1 MVGQC
6 PWWDPSRGRHSGT
19 GGGPAGLV
27 LRLLRGRAGG
37 GRGRLRDGATAVPR
51 SLRRPPP
58 LRNRGLREQPLL
70 APAAPPAG
78 RVHRPAGPRLT
89 WDLPRESRPVGG
101 PQRRARLRRPLS
113 EDPAAALTPRG
124 PGEPHE
130 GPDEGDVTGSCGRV
144 HGLGGEAARDGA
156 QRGDASVAETGR
168 QAWGPPM
175 RAGGVASWSTC
186 LGLPLREPQ
195 ALRAAQPPT
204 PVLMDVSPRLH
215 GPTRTRDTRVGRGR
229 APR

>member
-1 MVGQC
+1 MAPQWKVAPVVGQC

-58 LRNRGLREQPLL
+58 LRNRGLREQPLR

-124 PGEPHE
+124 PGDP
-130 GPDEGDVTGSCGRV
+130 TRGRTK
-144 HGLGGEAARDGA
+144 
-156 QRGDASVAETGR
+156 ETL
-168 QAWGPPM
+168 QD
-175 RAGGVASWSTC
+175 
-186 LGLPLREPQ
+186 
-195 ALRAAQPPT
+195 RAAECTDLVGKQHVMEHSEGT
-204 PVLMDVSPRLH
+204 HLWPRLDARP
-215 GPTRTRDTRVGRGR
+215 GGR
-229 APR
+229 P